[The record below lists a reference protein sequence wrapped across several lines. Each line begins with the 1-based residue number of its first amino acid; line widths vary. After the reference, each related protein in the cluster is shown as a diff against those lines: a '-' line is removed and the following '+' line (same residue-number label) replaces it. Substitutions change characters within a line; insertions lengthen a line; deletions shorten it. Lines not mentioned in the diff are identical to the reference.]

1 MQIIFRRWLDWLNWT
16 DVQDSWRPV
25 NPSLIKCVHVSHC
38 GWLCTTSRPA
48 FLQGDVVHWLFMY
61 THIASTKLNTDTFSL
76 FCLGWEG
83 VCKVCLWAR
92 HELLQGTFQKVM
104 FTIVVFLI
112 WCVDMWYGCGMWYAR
127 HITTCQDIVN
137 DIFSASESLHIHWR
151 TPSGCATHRVCLLD

>member
-38 GWLCTTSRPA
+38 GGLCITSRHA

-61 THIASTKLNTDTFSL
+61 MHIASTKLNTGTFSL

-83 VCKVCLWAR
+83 VCKVCLRAR

-104 FTIVVFLI
+104 FTILVLSL
-112 WCVDMWYGCGMWYAR
+112 YGVWRCGTDAACGMHATYYHCLSLYGTW
-127 HITTCQDIVN
+127 TCGTD
-137 DIFSASESLHIHWR
+137 AACGMH
-151 TPSGCATHRVCLLD
+151 AT